1 MDRKRIKTELLIH
14 DIKNPLAVI
23 ETGILSLIQGED
35 KYGRLSEKQHRI
47 LQRAL
52 RNTKIAKTLVNDM
65 LEVGRSTEGVIQKKY
80 FFVSDFVRSTLLEI
94 FDVTDYKTAEMIK
107 GSSDLLPFKDLL
119 KQQGISLEV
128 DADLW
133 SREVSL
139 DERKV
144 KQIFRNLLTNAM
156 KYRKQRIVVKVDIK
170 DGFFYV
176 SVSDDGE
183 GIEKAFQEKVF
194 DCYFQLDQE
203 KHQCVRGHGLGLA
216 GALILVEDM
225 GGSMGLESDAGK
237 GADFFVKL
245 PLND

>member
-35 KYGRLSEKQHRI
+35 KYGKLSERQQRI

-65 LEVGRSTEGVIQKKY
+65 LEVGRANEGIIKKKS
-80 FFVSDFVRSTLLEI
+80 FFVSDLVRYTFLEI
-94 FDVTDYKTAEMIK
+94 FDVTDPGTAEMIK
-107 GSSDLLPFKDLL
+107 GFSGFLQFKDILAE
-119 KQQGISLEV
+119 QGISLEV
-128 DADLW
+128 SEELW
-133 SREVSL
+133 SQELSL

-144 KQIFRNLLTNAM
+144 KQVFRNLLTNAM
-156 KYRKQRIVVKVDIK
+156 KYRKQYIMVKLDIN
-170 DGFFYV
+170 DGFLDL

-183 GIEKAFQEKVF
+183 GIDKIFQKKVF

-203 KHQCVRGHGLGLA
+203 KNQCIRGHGLGLA

-225 GGSMGLESDAGK
+225 GGSMGLESDVGK
-237 GADFFVKL
+237 GANFFVKL
-245 PLND
+245 PLKE